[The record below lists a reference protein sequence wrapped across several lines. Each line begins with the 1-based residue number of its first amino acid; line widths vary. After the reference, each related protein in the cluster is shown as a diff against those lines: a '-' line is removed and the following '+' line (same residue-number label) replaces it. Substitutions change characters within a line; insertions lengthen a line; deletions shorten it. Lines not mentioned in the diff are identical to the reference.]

1 MVCVP
6 KLTDDGVIITRTNRF
21 EGDGS
26 NSSTVSIFGLILSV
40 LWRKNPQ
47 KPMWGVNRW
56 VFLGDLFV
64 DINILEQVSS
74 SGKLSQLDHLWQ
86 DLADELV
93 LA

>member
-1 MVCVP
+1 
-6 KLTDDGVIITRTNRF
+6 
-21 EGDGS
+21 
-26 NSSTVSIFGLILSV
+26 
-40 LWRKNPQ
+40 
-47 KPMWGVNRW
+47 MWGVNRW

>member
-1 MVCVP
+1 M
-6 KLTDDGVIITRTNRF
+6 
-21 EGDGS
+21 
-26 NSSTVSIFGLILSV
+26 SV
-40 LWRKNPQ
+40 LWRKNPR
-47 KPMWGVNRW
+47 KPIWGVNRW

-74 SGKLSQLDHLWQ
+74 SRKLSQLHDLWQ